1 LRHPIFGLNFL
12 RWFAHSAIA
21 TLFVLYTANRYGLG
35 PAFAGTALAVYGVFD
50 ILVQAFVVRR
60 VIAKIGER
68 GALLAGLAFGCITFA
83 IFGLAPNRWWFALG
97 LPFLALID
105 LFGPGFLGIVTRRV
119 SPAEQGRL
127 QGAIGGVHSSAD
139 LPFTT

>member
-1 LRHPIFGLNFL
+1 M
-12 RWFAHSAIA
+12 
-21 TLFVLYTANRYGLG
+21 LYTANRYGLG

-105 LFGPGFLGIVTRRV
+105 LFGPGFRGIVKHT
-119 SPAEQGRL
+119 
-127 QGAIGGVHSSAD
+127 GA
-139 LPFTT
+139 